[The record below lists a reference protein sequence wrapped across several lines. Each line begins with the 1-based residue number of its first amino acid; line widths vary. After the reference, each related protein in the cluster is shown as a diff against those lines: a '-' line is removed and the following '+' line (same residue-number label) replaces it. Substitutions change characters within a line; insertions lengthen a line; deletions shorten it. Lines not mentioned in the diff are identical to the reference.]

1 MMRMLRTLALG
12 GLVVKGVLLGTLALA
27 ERPSRAVAEAGPSPD
42 VKAAGVA
49 SELFEKSRGFRD
61 LLEAAR
67 HRGAEL
73 DAREQAVAAR
83 EAALK
88 SLEATVT
95 AEIAR
100 LEKLG
105 PTPPPVTA
113 PAAAGSPATADA
125 AAGGRCDV
133 ALTKI
138 YAGMKPEEAAE
149 ILDRLDDA
157 TAASVFVCM
166 KERQIGAIMAAM
178 KPDRAVALTHALA
191 GGAAQ
196 TSSRQ

>member
-1 MMRMLRTLALG
+1 MMRTVRVVALVALAL
-12 GLVVKGVLLGTLALA
+12 KAIALGTIAWAGTSARPVEPRAPGAPSTEAA
-27 ERPSRAVAEAGPSPD
+27 E
-42 VKAAGVA
+42 AGVA

-61 LLEAAR
+61 LLEAVHR
-67 HRGAEL
+67 RGAEL
-73 DAREQAVAAR
+73 DARERAVAAR

-88 SLEATVT
+88 ALEATVT
-95 AEIAR
+95 AEVAR

-105 PTPPPVTA
+105 PGVAGVAA
-113 PAAAGSPATADA
+113 PGPAPGGAGA
-125 AAGGRCDV
+125 GRCDV

-138 YAGMKPEEAAE
+138 YASMRPEEAAQ

-166 KERQIGAIMAAM
+166 KEKQIGAIMAAM

-191 GGAAQ
+191 GGAETPAAQ
-196 TSSRQ
+196 H